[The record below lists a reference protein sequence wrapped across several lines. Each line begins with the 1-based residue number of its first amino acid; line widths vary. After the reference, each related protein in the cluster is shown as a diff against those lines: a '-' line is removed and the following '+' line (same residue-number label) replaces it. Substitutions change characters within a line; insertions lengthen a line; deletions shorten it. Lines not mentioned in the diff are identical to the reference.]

1 MTMDAMLAATAAGLG
16 VLWWVMAAA
25 KKASGQA
32 AAFSL
37 PADAAVAPDPLLTET
52 ELSFYNLLQIA
63 IQDRYL
69 IFAHVPLWSF
79 VSAKAMGK
87 ARSRLLKR
95 MALTRVDFALMHPG
109 SRRVE
114 QVVQIEEESPGL
126 YQEERQRVIESIL
139 AAAGIKL
146 VKVRSK
152 KSYTIPE
159 LASLLDLAEE
169 E

>member
-1 MTMDAMLAATAAGLG
+1 MMDAMLVAAAAGLG
-16 VLWWVMAAA
+16 VLWWVIAAT
-25 KKASGQA
+25 KKAAGPPA
-32 AAFSL
+32 TFNL
-37 PADAAVAPDPLLTET
+37 PADAAVASDPLLTET
-52 ELSFYNLLQIA
+52 ELSLYNRLQIA
-63 IQDRYL
+63 VQDRYL
-69 IFAHVPLWSF
+69 IFVHLPLWSF
-79 VSAKAMGK
+79 ASIEAMGK
-87 ARSRLLKR
+87 TRSRLLKH

-114 QVVQIEEESPGL
+114 QVVQIEEESPGI
-126 YQEERQRVIESIL
+126 YQEERRRVIESIL

-159 LASLLDLAEE
+159 LAALLGLAEE